1 LHCDA
6 HHLRYWV
13 EHQGSTNLDEL
24 VLICRYHHRR
34 LHEGGEIL
42 HRTPDGDLY
51 LITPTGT
58 RPAGRR
64 IPAARAP

>member
-1 LHCDA
+1 
-6 HHLRYWV
+6 
-13 EHQGSTNLDEL
+13 
-24 VLICRYHHRR
+24 VLICRRHHVR

-58 RPAGRR
+58 RPAGRG
-64 IPAARAP
+64 IAVPRAP

>member
-1 LHCDA
+1 VRLPPPT
-6 HHLRYWV
+6 HHV
-13 EHQGSTNLDEL
+13 
-24 VLICRYHHRR
+24 R

-42 HRTPDGDLY
+42 YRTDTGDLY

-64 IPAARAP
+64 FAATRAP

>member
-1 LHCDA
+1 MPHYRAKNPCQ
-6 HHLRYWV
+6 H
-13 EHQGSTNLDEL
+13 GPSTRPGIIPNSAQ
-24 VLICRYHHRR
+24 CRYHHRR

-58 RPAGRR
+58 RPAGHRR
-64 IPAARAP
+64 TSPRAP